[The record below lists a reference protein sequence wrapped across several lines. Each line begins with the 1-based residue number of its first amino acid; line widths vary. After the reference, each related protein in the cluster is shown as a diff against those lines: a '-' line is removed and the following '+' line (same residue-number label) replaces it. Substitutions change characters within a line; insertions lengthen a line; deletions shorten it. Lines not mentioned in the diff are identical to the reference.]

1 MTSTNSAE
9 SSQTRVTRRQVLSSG
24 AASGFVL
31 AAAAAAADPASGQEE
46 HKHHDMEHMD
56 HMDHGTGA
64 ASEQNTHDHNAPARH
79 KALIDSAFAC
89 LNHGEICINHCL
101 TTLST
106 GDTSLKDCM
115 RSVSVMMPMCAAL
128 ARAGALEA
136 ARLKDIAKVC
146 IDICADCETECKKHA
161 EHHAACKACGQSC
174 ADCIAECKKVI

>member
-1 MTSTNSAE
+1 MTSRNSAE
-9 SSQTRVTRRQVLSSG
+9 TSQIDMTRRQVLSSG

-31 AAAAAAADPASGQEE
+31 AAAVAAADPASGQEE
-46 HKHHDMEHMD
+46 HKHHDMEHME
-56 HMDHGTGA
+56 HMDHA
-64 ASEQNTHDHNAPARH
+64 AGSPEQNTHDHNAPAKH

-101 TTLST
+101 TTLSA

-136 ARLKDIAKVC
+136 SRLKDIAKVC

>member
-56 HMDHGTGA
+56 HGA
-64 ASEQNTHDHNAPARH
+64 GAPQQNTHDHNAPARH

-89 LNHGEICINHCL
+89 LNHGEVCINHCL

-136 ARLKDIAKVC
+136 SRLKDIAKVC

>member
-24 AASGFVL
+24 AASGLVL

-56 HMDHGTGA
+56 HA
-64 ASEQNTHDHNAPARH
+64 AGGKEQNTHDHNAPAKH

-136 ARLKDIAKVC
+136 SRLKDIAKVC

>member
-31 AAAAAAADPASGQEE
+31 AAAVAAADPASGQEE
-46 HKHHDMEHMD
+46 HKHHDMEHME
-56 HMDHGTGA
+56 HMDHAAG
-64 ASEQNTHDHNAPARH
+64 ASEQNAHDHNAPAKH

-136 ARLKDIAKVC
+136 SRLKDIAKVC

>member
-9 SSQTRVTRRQVLSSG
+9 TSQTPLTRRQVLSSG

-56 HMDHGTGA
+56 HA
-64 ASEQNTHDHNAPARH
+64 AGGQEQNAHDHNAPAKH

-136 ARLKDIAKVC
+136 SRLKDIAKVC

>member
-9 SSQTRVTRRQVLSSG
+9 SSQTSVTRRQVLSSG

-46 HKHHDMEHMD
+46 HKHHDMEHME
-56 HMDHGTGA
+56 HMDHA
-64 ASEQNTHDHNAPARH
+64 AGSPEQNTHDHNAPAKH

-136 ARLKDIAKVC
+136 SRLKDIAKVC

>member
-46 HKHHDMEHMD
+46 HKHHDMEHME
-56 HMDHGTGA
+56 HMDHA
-64 ASEQNTHDHNAPARH
+64 AGGPEQNTHDHNAPAKH

-136 ARLKDIAKVC
+136 SRLKDIAKVC

>member
-9 SSQTRVTRRQVLSSG
+9 TSQTDMTRRQVLSSG

-46 HKHHDMEHMD
+46 HKHHDMEHME
-56 HMDHGTGA
+56 HMDHA
-64 ASEQNTHDHNAPARH
+64 AGSPEQNTHDHNAPAKH

-136 ARLKDIAKVC
+136 SRLKDIAKVC